1 MIDVVSMSNTL
12 VKVETKDHRG
22 PLQFTIEM
30 ESRKEG
36 DLVTSLHSIAKVNLE
51 NYIW

>member
-1 MIDVVSMSNTL
+1 MIDVVSWSSTL
-12 VKVETKDHRG
+12 VKVETKEHKG
-22 PLQFTIEM
+22 PLQFTIEF

-36 DLVTSLHSIAKVNLE
+36 DLISSMHSVAKVNLE